1 MEQLNFPSRIEFHSL
16 SSSLIPRLNAKLE
29 CFIPSLLKRRK
40 YLREW
45 SLQVSLSVE
54 RSVFTSRLFIFAGT
68 RSRVKI
74 NEGKGILLS
83 KPKFKATPI
92 TRIINSAW
100 ENRQTT
106 NYYPTHRE
114 RISLPVENY
123 SHNNNLIAILDVQ
136 FLIRR

>member
-1 MEQLNFPSRIEFHSL
+1 MRSWNVSSRRFSNEESISESGVYKSL
-16 SSSLIPRLNAKLE
+16 
-29 CFIPSLLKRRK
+29 
-40 YLREW
+40 
-45 SLQVSLSVE
+45 SLSVE

-68 RSRVKI
+68 RSGVKI